1 MPLADDNFDS
11 TSAEAIAAAFEREY
25 ERFFGRAI
33 EGLDIEIVSWSV
45 KASSPLPPVERIPSV
60 AEGGV
65 VPPVKTRRLFEASQG
80 AYLDAGIHERTTLR
94 PGDVVK
100 GPAVIVERETSAVLT
115 ASFKAIV
122 QHDGCLLVTRI

>member
-1 MPLADDNFDS
+1 VPLADDNFDS

-80 AYLDAGIHERTTLR
+80 AYLEAGIHERTTLR

-122 QHDGCLLVTRI
+122 QHDGCLLVTLI